1 VPGEIGSGRKGVNP
15 GVYGTSARPRF
26 QSIWMARLRP
36 VDLVATAR
44 AFARRAYG
52 SEDALAHPLEVAGLV
67 ESAGFPDEVV
77 AAALLHDVVEDT
89 EVEVVQIG
97 AAFGSRIAALVAS
110 LTEDDAIRSYSE
122 RKADL
127 RTRSLAA
134 GPEAALIAVAD
145 KLSNARRMR
154 RREKAPKERKIAHY
168 EATLALVR
176 RAYPDLP
183 LLDQLAK
190 ELRVL
195 RADLV
200 HAHA

>member
-1 VPGEIGSGRKGVNP
+1 
-15 GVYGTSARPRF
+15 
-26 QSIWMARLRP
+26 MAYAAP

-67 ESAGFPDEVV
+67 DSAGSPEEVV

-89 EVEVVQIG
+89 EVEVVQIT

-110 LTEDDAIRSYSE
+110 LTEDDSIRSYSE

-127 RTRSLAA
+127 RTRSVAA

-145 KLSNARRMR
+145 KLSNARRMKLR
-154 RREKAPKERKIAHY
+154 GKAPKERKVAHY

-176 RAYPDLP
+176 GAYPDLP
-183 LLDQLAK
+183 LLDQLGR
-190 ELRVL
+190 ELGML